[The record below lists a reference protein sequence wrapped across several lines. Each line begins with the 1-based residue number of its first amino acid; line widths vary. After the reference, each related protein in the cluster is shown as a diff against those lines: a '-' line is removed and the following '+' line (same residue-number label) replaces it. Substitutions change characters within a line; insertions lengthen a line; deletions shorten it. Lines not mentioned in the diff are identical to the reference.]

1 MEKDEKLIFKFTGNE
16 VFLPKMNKT
25 IQYYFIATEPEYSI
39 YNTYP
44 DEMEGESDENDFH
57 QEEYI
62 GRLSYINIK
71 SELEYDFSC
80 PGDNCNLC
88 KRESNNYCVVCNYK
102 YSSSNTNGKSCYEK
116 ETDLIETTIITTEP
130 VITTQPIITTE
141 PIMTEPISEQTT
153 QILTQPLTE
162 KLTEKITEKL
172 TEKITEEI
180 KKDENSCTKQ
190 EILNNRCSEGSVT
203 EEQANQLYIYLK
215 EDYLKNNFTR
225 NNTIIQ
231 TQNVVF
237 QLSTLKSHNT
247 LADQKNSDNPN
258 VSSIDLGECE
268 KALKDEYG
276 ITEDL
281 IVFKTDIK
289 SEDLTQTYVQ
299 YEIYD
304 PRDLK
309 MLNLTICKDMKI
321 SVSTPVKLDS
331 STSSL
336 YDLLKDSGYDLF
348 NESSDFY
355 TDICSTFTSQNGT
368 DMTLEDRKKEIFS
381 TSANL
386 SLCQSGC
393 ELESYN
399 STTRKAKCECSPQ
412 TEKVE
417 ISLSSSSDKFD
428 VKMVGEGFM
437 NTLKNSNFLVL
448 KCYKL
453 AIDLTT
459 LWTNKGRILM
469 TIILLLTII
478 VLIAFSF
485 TGNKKIDYYLNSII
499 SFKMN
504 KLKNKE
510 KINSKDK
517 KDINIKQK
525 NNKDKE
531 KNTKKNK
538 KNEEN
543 ILSIKIA
550 KSYSNV
556 FNSSSFKFLWSIS
569 FFIILF
575 SFFE

>member
-1 MEKDEKLIFKFTGNE
+1 MF
-16 VFLPKMNKT
+16 
-25 IQYYFIATEPEYSI
+25 Q
-39 YNTYP
+39 
-44 DEMEGESDENDFH
+44 
-57 QEEYI
+57 
-62 GRLSYINIK
+62 
-71 SELEYDFSC
+71 
-80 PGDNCNLC
+80 
-88 KRESNNYCVVCNYK
+88 
-102 YSSSNTNGKSCYEK
+102 
-116 ETDLIETTIITTEP
+116 
-130 VITTQPIITTE
+130 
-141 PIMTEPISEQTT
+141 IS
-153 QILTQPLTE
+153 
-162 KLTEKITEKL
+162 
-172 TEKITEEI
+172 
-180 KKDENSCTKQ
+180 
-190 EILNNRCSEGSVT
+190 
-203 EEQANQLYIYLK
+203 
-215 EDYLKNNFTR
+215 
-225 NNTIIQ
+225 
-231 TQNVVF
+231 
-237 QLSTLKSHNT
+237 T

-268 KALKDEYG
+268 KALKDKFG
-276 ITEDL
+276 INEDL

-304 PRDLK
+304 PRDLTQ
-309 MLNLTICKDMKI
+309 LNLTICKDMKI

-386 SLCQSGC
+386 YLCQSGC

-412 TEKVE
+412 TEEVE
-417 ISLSSSSDKFD
+417 ISLSSSNNKFD
-428 VKMVGEGFM
+428 VKKVGEGFM

-478 VLIAFSF
+478 VLIAFCF
-485 TGNKKIDYYLNSII
+485 TGNKKINHYLDSII
-499 SFKMN
+499 SFTIQNN
-504 KLKNKE
+504 KDKG
-510 KINSKDK
+510 NSKDK
-517 KDINIKQK
+517 KDKNTKQK

-531 KNTKKNK
+531 KETNKNR

-543 ILSIKIA
+543 NKGNNNLSKNRLIKINSKNKRQLKNKQA
-550 KSYSNV
+550 LPPKKINLTQNKGKSNILKTKDFSMSSKMNLKKDLLKKNKNKPTPKNNSTINIIRIGS
-556 FNSSSFKFLWSIS
+556 FNIRNSD
-569 FFIILF
+569 
-575 SFFE
+575 